1 MVGRVEVCEISTSF
15 IYDPFYLSVFNRLK
29 RPVGMC
35 RVIYQVKVK
44 ERNRAVLFGF
54 VDLNH
59 LSSSL

>member
-1 MVGRVEVCEISTSF
+1 MVGRLEACELVRRLL
-15 IYDPFYLSVFNRLK
+15 YDSFYLLVLSRLK
-29 RPVGMC
+29 WPVGMC

-54 VDLNH
+54 VDLDR